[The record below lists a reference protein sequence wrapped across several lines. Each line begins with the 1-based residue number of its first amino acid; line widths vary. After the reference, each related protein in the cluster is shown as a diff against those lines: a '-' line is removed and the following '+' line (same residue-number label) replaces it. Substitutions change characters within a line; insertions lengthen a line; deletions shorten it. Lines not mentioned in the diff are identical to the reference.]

1 MKLLIEVRDRT
12 VGNML
17 SILINGND
25 VATLSHDQADEL
37 ANKLLEVTCRLSRSP
52 ICETHCCDGS
62 TVYDDRPRPGV
73 CQ

>member
-1 MKLLIEVRDRT
+1 MKLSIEVRDRT

-37 ANKLLEVTCRLSRSP
+37 ANKHGES
-52 ICETHCCDGS
+52 
-62 TVYDDRPRPGV
+62 
-73 CQ
+73 

>member
-1 MKLLIEVRDRT
+1 MKLPIEVRDRT

-37 ANKLLEVTCRLSRSP
+37 ANKLLAVTCRLAAEERSNQ
-52 ICETHCCDGS
+52 S
-62 TVYDDRPRPGV
+62 TNLNTRIGTWQGQRPE
-73 CQ
+73 